1 MTYRPGD
8 DEMDQR
14 QKDEQKLAK
23 ADREQLKKDRDAQR
37 ANCARPT
44 LLPRIL
50 FRPSPRSERLGLSG
64 VTA

>member
-37 ANCARPT
+37 AKLRKSHIPPKDA
-44 LLPRIL
+44 
-50 FRPSPRSERLGLSG
+50 E
-64 VTA
+64 